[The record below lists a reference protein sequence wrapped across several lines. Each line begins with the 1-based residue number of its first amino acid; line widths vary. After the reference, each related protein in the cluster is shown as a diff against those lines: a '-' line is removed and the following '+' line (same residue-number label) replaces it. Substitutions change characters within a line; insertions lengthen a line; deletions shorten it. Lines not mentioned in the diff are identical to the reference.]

1 MIEALKSKLG
11 RLNSYGLFFL
21 EKPTRYPPKSEIA
34 AAYEYLAAQA
44 HCEEEAE
51 RFEDDIRDH
60 LRRMHRNDTPD
71 NRAIVFR
78 RMGIYLS
85 LIHI

>member
-1 MIEALKSKLG
+1 MIPEC
-11 RLNSYGLFFL
+11 
-21 EKPTRYPPKSEIA
+21 EKQ

-78 RMGIYLS
+78 HTETPNCLLYTSPSPRD
-85 LIHI
+85 